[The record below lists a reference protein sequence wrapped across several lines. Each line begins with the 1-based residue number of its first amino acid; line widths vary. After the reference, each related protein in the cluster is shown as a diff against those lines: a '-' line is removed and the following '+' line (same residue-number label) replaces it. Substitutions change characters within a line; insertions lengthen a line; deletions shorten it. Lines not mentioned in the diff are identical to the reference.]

1 VSLRKPTK
9 LEIALQC
16 MLVLYLTIMIHEYIS
31 GFNAPACPAP
41 ECYAWGTEK
50 LMALGWEY
58 ESRQI
63 YLRASFLRIMFG
75 LFAIAIP
82 FIIMN
87 VWLSVPVIIA
97 VFLCEYAYHRD
108 LAVSGAFPTP
118 H

>member
-16 MLVLYLTIMIHEYIS
+16 TLVLYLAIMIHEYIS
-31 GFNAPACPAP
+31 GLSAPACPAP

-50 LMALGWEY
+50 LMAFGWEY
-58 ESRQI
+58 ESREI

-75 LFAIAIP
+75 FIAIAIP
-82 FIIMN
+82 FIIMTM
-87 VWLSVPVIIA
+87 WLSVTAIIA
-97 VFLCEYAYHRD
+97 VFLWEYAYHRD

>member
-1 VSLRKPTK
+1 MSLREPTK
-9 LEIALQC
+9 PEIALQC
-16 MLVLYLTIMIHEYIS
+16 MLVLYLAIMIYEYIS
-31 GFNAPACPAP
+31 GLSAPACPAP
-41 ECYAWGTEK
+41 ECYAWGTEN

-58 ESRQI
+58 ESREI

-75 LFAIAIP
+75 LIAIAIP
-82 FIIMN
+82 FIIMTA
-87 VWLSVPVIIA
+87 WLSIPAIIA